1 MSRHNGSAPRRSP
14 ALRRLLAALLLPGAL
29 LLGGPALAGERDAPA
44 PAEAPAESALPAD
57 APSPESPEF
66 LSYVMNRVDD
76 LYRGE
81 SSHGVMEM
89 QVKTKHW
96 SRTMVLETWSLGE
109 SFSLVRILIPKKER
123 GTATLK
129 AEKDLFTYLNKTR
142 RTIKIS
148 GAMMGAS
155 WMGSHFTN
163 DDLVKESRYED
174 DFDAV
179 LSGRGEAEGAATYE
193 FTLTPKPDAAVV
205 WGKVTV
211 SIRQADLLPVAT
223 VFYDE
228 DGVAVRKQEF
238 AGYKTVSGRTLPT
251 VMKMTPLDQPG
262 EYTQVTW
269 KKMAF
274 DVELDKSF
282 FTLQRLKSM

>member
-1 MSRHNGSAPRRSP
+1 MQGNHVMVSRRTAV
-14 ALRRLLAALLLPGAL
+14 RRLLAAVALPCAL
-29 LLGGPALAGERDAPA
+29 LLGGPALAGDGDAPA
-44 PAEAPAESALPAD
+44 GDGDAPAESLLPAD

-66 LSYVMNRVDD
+66 LRYVMNRVDD
-76 LYRGE
+76 LYRGR

-89 QVKTKHW
+89 KVKTQHW
-96 SRTMVLETWSLGE
+96 SRTMVLESWSLGTE
-109 SFSLVRILIPKKER
+109 YSLVRILIPMKEK

-129 AEKDLFTYLNKTR
+129 AGDDLYTYLNKTR

-163 DDLVKESRYED
+163 DDLVKDSRYSD
-174 DFDAV
+174 DFDVA
-179 LSGRGEAEGAATYE
+179 LTGRGDAEGAATYE

-211 SIRQADLLPVAT
+211 TIRQADLLPVSQ

-228 DGVAVRKQEF
+228 DGAAVRKLEF
-238 AGYKTVSGRTLPT
+238 KEYKTVSGRTMPT
-251 VMKMTPLDQPG
+251 VMKMTPLDQSG
-262 EYTQVTW
+262 EYTQVAW

-274 DVELDKSF
+274 DVALEPSF
-282 FTLQRLKSM
+282 FTLQRLKSI